1 MRKSTEY
8 LMWMPAKF
16 SAQLGLC
23 WIAVWGIFLLLESR
37 LASQGPLHDSFGLFA
52 LIVAALAS
60 SAGLMAMVG
69 RYLELWLEEISLGRY
84 LAKLGVSPC

>member
-16 SAQLGLC
+16 AAQLGLC
-23 WIAVWGIFLLLESR
+23 FAVMLGIFLLLESR
-37 LASQGPLHDSFGLFA
+37 LAAQGPLHDLFWFFA

-60 SAGLMAMVG
+60 SAGLIAMVG
-69 RYLELWLEEISLGRY
+69 RYLELWLEEITLDRY
-84 LAKLGVSPC
+84 LAKHGVNPC